1 MTSQNPPYPYF
12 TGITYNSSFF
22 SSTSSGLSQGQA
34 NLLYLQKTTTDTAT
48 ATETFS
54 AGLIASSV
62 TTSTINSSGSGVDIS
77 IGNSQVAGKLNL
89 GNGSNHA
96 GQISIGSTSANPYI
110 SIGTGATGG
119 STNIQIGST
128 SASSLTILSTSSAI
142 TGALT
147 ATGAIQSNIFNTLT
161 TAATLQIGAVTNTGA
176 ILISTINTGNTNA
189 SPAISIGA
197 DAGTKTIKINNN
209 TNSVHCS
216 SVDLQT
222 SSINNI
228 VNTTGDIS
236 LGDKQTTGITN
247 IGTLATK
254 SGAIHI
260 GDGGGSAPITIG
272 SASNTTAIGKITGG
286 LVLNSSA
293 TTLGIALQSG
303 LNIGYNYGG
312 SGETDIINYRNT
324 GTGGLNVYDQ
334 PTNPSA
340 LTPLLMGAFT
350 ATGIASTFPTGGL
363 TTERVY
369 THNVDTENASATLY
383 LGGTNALIVNIAGQN
398 SRANTIAI
406 GNSSGFTSATTINGT
421 LTTTGLTTATGG
433 LTVSAAITLPSTTYT
448 PNVNGT
454 QLGSIMSGTIITPIT
469 TSPFIVSTI
478 AITTPGTYI
487 FIWEYQIGA
496 TTLPSFS
503 NMAVSGFNIISTG
516 SYGYAGNVGSTP
528 YATCTGSYPVVATA
542 TTYTLTYTY
551 GTGGVGLSGTGFFK
565 AIRIA

>member
-22 SSTSSGLSQGQA
+22 SSTSSGLTQGQA

-48 ATETFS
+48 AIETFS

-62 TTSTINSSGSGVDIS
+62 TTSSITSSGSGVDIS

-110 SIGTGATGG
+110 SIGTAGTGG

-128 SASSLTILSTSSAI
+128 AASSLTILNTSSAI
-142 TGALT
+142 TGGLT
-147 ATGAIQSNIFNTLT
+147 ATGAIQSNIFNALT
-161 TAATLQIGAVTNTGA
+161 TAATLQIGSSTNSGA

-197 DAGTKTIKINNN
+197 DAGTKTIKINND

-398 SRANTIAI
+398 SRANTINL
-406 GNSSGFTSATTINGT
+406 GNSGGFTTTINVYSPITLGYTIAPAISGQLGLKIAGT
-421 LTTTGLTTATGG
+421 SFPVGAF
-433 LTVSAAITLPSTTYT
+433 TVSAA
-448 PNVNGT
+448 
-454 QLGSIMSGTIITPIT
+454 
-469 TSPFIVSTI
+469 VSTI
-478 AITTPGTYI
+478 TPTVGTWLFTWSVIGQSTAFPLPAYI
-487 FIWEYQIGA
+487 YLNGA
-496 TTLPSFS
+496 NVNNTGVNGAMSALTS
-503 NMAVSGFNIISTG
+503 NKQCSTG
-516 SYGYAGNVGSTP
+516 SEVVYCTATIYALTLVI
-528 YATCTGSYPVVATA
+528 TGSYT
-542 TTYTLTYTY
+542 
-551 GTGGVGLSGTGFFK
+551 VGISGFFQ
-565 AIRIA
+565 AVRIA